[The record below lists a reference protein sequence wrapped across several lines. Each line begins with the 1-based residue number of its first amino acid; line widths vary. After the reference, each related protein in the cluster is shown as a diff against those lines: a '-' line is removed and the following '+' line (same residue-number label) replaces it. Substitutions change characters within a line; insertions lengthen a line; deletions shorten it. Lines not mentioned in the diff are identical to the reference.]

1 MQLPSGSR
9 GNRASSTRASPQT
22 VWTSQR
28 WPRTSLRTGFSW
40 SRFIRRFK
48 VLKLQIT
55 ECHGL
60 NCMTVWYWMVCP
72 PATPPQIRN
81 ILGHWRG
88 VGQVCKYQGASE
100 PQRHEVTQSQSWR
113 NATWYTL
120 TIVLK
125 HDHPTP
131 SKTSWSPIPKTFHLD
146 SSCDLSNELQ
156 HYPTNRQPASPSGC
170 SSAMRLFFW
179 CHIQYA
185 NNLIYVR
192 HIQISSSC
200 MFIVHILLS
209 FQKHLVS
216 WVGLFLFL
224 LFRRR
229 KSLLFTR
236 FLGLWE

>member
-28 WPRTSLRTGFSW
+28 WPRTSLRTGFLW
-40 SRFIRRFK
+40 SSFIKRFK
-48 VLKLQIT
+48 ALKLQIT

-60 NCMTVWYWMVCP
+60 NCMTVWYRMVRP
-72 PATPPQIRN
+72 LVIPFQIRN

-100 PQRHEVTQSQSWR
+100 PQRHEVDNRRSHEEMLPDTHWR
-113 NATWYTL
+113 LCWN
-120 TIVLK
+120 

-146 SSCDLSNELQ
+146 SSCNLSNELQ

-185 NNLIYVR
+185 NNSIYVR
-192 HIQISSSC
+192 HI
-200 MFIVHILLS
+200 
-209 FQKHLVS
+209 
-216 WVGLFLFL
+216 
-224 LFRRR
+224 
-229 KSLLFTR
+229 
-236 FLGLWE
+236 